1 MILIEIL
8 EHFFRMYCSKNYD
21 SENVQNILDFV
32 PLINNLNSPRAKEFV
47 DFILVKFPFV
57 SLSLNIIDVFSSNV
71 EKRILAT
78 KNLKDE
84 NMKDFWLAKNQKG
97 EWIYNA
103 MLNLQ
108 KNKSNALSYSL
119 LDEFLDN
126 GKSEVIYKE
135 EFDIYKNLAKPVQ
148 IEIENLSNFL
158 KVIENKQIDVSIRI
172 AALEQIIEIIPLKNH
187 KNNANDQLMSS
198 IINFVYKELHG
209 FDSKIKKNIQLE
221 NETQESKNQ
230 IIYFSRLLNIIN
242 IFISHCNYCE
252 ELKLN
257 ILLNFKNP
265 KNPFLKI
272 LIEGINIFNKEAKFQ
287 VIKTFFLIFFNCG
300 HLVKYLNLSTTRNF
314 SISEVCSFKFF

>member
-32 PLINNLNSPRAKEFV
+32 PSINNFTFPRAKEFV
-47 DFILVKFPFV
+47 DFILIKFPFV
-57 SLSLNIIDVFSSNV
+57 SLTLNIIDVFSING

-108 KNKSNALSYSL
+108 KTKINTLSYSL
-119 LDEFLDN
+119 IDEYLDN
-126 GKSEVIYKE
+126 SKTDVVYKE

-148 IEIENLSNFL
+148 IDIGNLSNFV
-158 KVIENKQIDVSIRI
+158 KVIENKQIDISIRI

-187 KNNANDQLMSS
+187 KNNANNEIMIS
-198 IINFVYKELHG
+198 IINFTVKELHG

-221 NETQESKNQ
+221 NETQESKSQ
-230 IIYFSRLLNIIN
+230 IIYLSRLLNIIN

-257 ILLNFKNP
+257 IISNLKNP

-272 LIEGINIFNKEAKFQ
+272 LIEGVNIFNKEAKFQ
-287 VIKTFFLIFFNCG
+287 VLKTFYLIFFNCG
-300 HLVKYLNLSTTRNF
+300 NVAKYLNLTTLKTY
-314 SISEVCSFKFF
+314 SSYEVNSY